1 MSFTNPKTWAAEV
14 LTSTDMNAQVR
25 DNINYL
31 KLNIALDT
39 AVELTIAS
47 GAVTKTYSHHTIT
60 VQSGV
65 TDDLDTISGGAQG
78 EVILIRATDG
88 AKTIILKHNTGNI
101 WNPSTEDVTLDDA
114 DDYAVLVYSGSKW
127 CIVGG
132 SSASD
137 LAAHVADTDPH
148 PVYSKADGT
157 RDFSGVVVGVTPTLS
172 SHLATKEYVDLAVA
186 NLGFD
191 YYFNDTASGVGSY
204 YKMLDAPTGE
214 AESTFTTGTLTNG
227 DNQLIFGWITATVGA
242 LPFDTIHAGIVDF
255 HIHAQ
260 KFSGTKPLT
269 LYTTLVER
277 KADTSEF
284 VISTSETSSAIT
296 TKASI
301 PLHGSLATDYEL
313 TAGSELV
320 CKVYANVGATGN
332 DIVAKVFAEGT
343 TTAHVGVPVAT
354 ETLSDVFVRKSLYDA
369 NTILIAVADDTPAAA
384 LISGTTAQKPVTGV
398 NGQIYLDTT
407 LVRADIWIP

>member
-1 MSFTNPKTWAAEV
+1 MHHGTAGDLLKSGGNAANPSWQSPDNTAGGTDGSIVPVTSNVVYDHVNSATAHGLVAATDPGGAALLHVMASVNGATAWSVQDIFDATNPAA
-14 LTSTDMNAQVR
+14 
-25 DNINYL
+25 
-31 KLNIALDT
+31 
-39 AVELTIAS
+39 
-47 GAVTKTYSHHTIT
+47 
-60 VQSGV
+60 
-65 TDDLDTISGGAQG
+65 
-78 EVILIRATDG
+78 
-88 AKTIILKHNTGNI
+88 
-101 WNPSTEDVTLDDA
+101 
-114 DDYAVLVYSGSKW
+114 
-127 CIVGG
+127 
-132 SSASD
+132 
-137 LAAHVADTDPH
+137 LAASAAPGTALVAAHRDHVHLDPVVSHAAAADPH
-148 PVYSKADGT
+148 TVYSKADGT

-369 NTILIAVADDTPAAA
+369 YSILMATTDDTPTAITIAEQQVVGRITGGTIKGLSIA
-384 LISGTTAQKPVTGV
+384 ELLTLTSGATVANVHYSKMLSWIGV
-398 NGQIYLDTT
+398 
-407 LVRADIWIP
+407 